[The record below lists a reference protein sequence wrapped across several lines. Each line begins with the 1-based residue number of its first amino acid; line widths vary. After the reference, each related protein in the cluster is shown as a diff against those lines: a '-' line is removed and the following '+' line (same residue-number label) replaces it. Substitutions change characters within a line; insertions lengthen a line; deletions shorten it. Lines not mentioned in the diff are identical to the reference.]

1 MDLDPRLRQALSDR
15 GFVRTTGIQ
24 SAAIPAVQAGV
35 DLIGCAQTGTG
46 KTAAFLLPI
55 IQRLLAGPPPDPPSS
70 RVLVLAPTRELAV
83 QIEEEFQGLAYHTPL
98 TAVAVYGGVA
108 AGAQERGLRAPVDV
122 VVATPGRL
130 LDHMGSTAGLF
141 GGLEVLVLDEADR
154 MLDMG
159 FWPSVRRIVSALPS
173 PRQTL
178 FFSATMSDDVF
189 RSALQIM
196 REPRLVEVGR
206 TSGLAANITHRHA
219 RVSTPDK
226 AAWLAKFLRR
236 SEGPNLVFVRTKR
249 GADRLARK
257 LSSSGV
263 RCAAL
268 HADLSQGQRTAAI
281 EGFRAGRHH
290 TLVATDVAARGLDID
305 GIVHVV
311 NYEVPDNAD
320 AYVHRVGRTGRA
332 DAAGTAVTLVGHE
345 ELGALRALEQSL
357 ELTMDPEDHAGQ
369 VAGHSQQGVART
381 APEPPA
387 GKRSTVNGSE
397 TVRRQPAV

>member
-1 MDLDPRLRQALSDR
+1 
-15 GFVRTTGIQ
+15 
-24 SAAIPAVQAGV
+24 
-35 DLIGCAQTGTG
+35 
-46 KTAAFLLPI
+46 
-55 IQRLLAGPPPDPPSS
+55 
-70 RVLVLAPTRELAV
+70 
-83 QIEEEFQGLAYHTPL
+83 
-98 TAVAVYGGVA
+98 
-108 AGAQERGLRAPVDV
+108 
-122 VVATPGRL
+122 
-130 LDHMGSTAGLF
+130 
-141 GGLEVLVLDEADR
+141 
-154 MLDMG
+154 
-159 FWPSVRRIVSALPS
+159 
-173 PRQTL
+173 
-178 FFSATMSDDVF
+178 
-189 RSALQIM
+189 
-196 REPRLVEVGR
+196 
-206 TSGLAANITHRHA
+206 
-219 RVSTPDK
+219 
-226 AAWLAKFLRR
+226 
-236 SEGPNLVFVRTKR
+236 
-249 GADRLARK
+249 
-257 LSSSGV
+257 V

>member
-1 MDLDPRLRQALSDR
+1 MGLDPRLQQALTDR
-15 GFVRTTGIQ
+15 GFARTTGIQ
-24 SAAIPAVQAGV
+24 SAAIPAVAAGLDV
-35 DLIGCAQTGTG
+35 IGCAQTGTG

-55 IQRLLAGPPPDPPSS
+55 IQRLLAGPAPHPPSS

-108 AGAQERGLRAPVDV
+108 AGSQERGLRAPVDL

-130 LDHMGSTAGLF
+130 LDHMGSTSNLF
-141 GGLEVLVLDEADR
+141 AGLEVLVLDEADR

-173 PRQTL
+173 SRQTL
-178 FFSATMSDDVF
+178 FFSATMSEDVF

-196 REPRLVEVGR
+196 REPRLIEVGR

-219 RVSTPDK
+219 RVSSADK
-226 AAWLAKFLRR
+226 PGWLAKFLRR
-236 SEGPNLVFVRTKR
+236 TEGPNLVFVRTKR

-257 LSSSGV
+257 LASAGV

-268 HADLSQGQRTAAI
+268 HADLSQGQRAAAI

-311 NYEVPDNAD
+311 NYEVPDSAD

-345 ELGALRALEQSL
+345 EIGALRALEQRL
-357 ELTMDPEDHAGQ
+357 ELTIALEDRADQ
-369 VAGHSQQGVART
+369 FAGHSQQGATRARLE
-381 APEPPA
+381 APA
-387 GKRSTVNGSE
+387 GKKSASHGSE